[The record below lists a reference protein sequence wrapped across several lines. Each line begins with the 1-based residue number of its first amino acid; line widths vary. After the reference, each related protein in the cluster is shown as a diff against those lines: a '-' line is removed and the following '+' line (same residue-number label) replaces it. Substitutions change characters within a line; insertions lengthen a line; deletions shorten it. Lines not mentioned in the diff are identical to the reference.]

1 MRYFLRKKQRSE
13 LSLRCQYLYDVFK
26 LWFVPTGEI
35 GSFDILE
42 SFPFGNDDI
51 LLIYGHNFEVV
62 DLFEKNA
69 AEIKEKNVAIISCR
83 TNVPKGYSLKN
94 KRVFLAPQRNGNA
107 ELLIGKEYGFEFDIT
122 DAELRLYNCHILSP
136 LEKVSTALIRIQ

>member
-62 DLFEKNA
+62 DLFKKYPD
-69 AEIKEKNVAIISCR
+69 EIEEKNVAIISCR
-83 TNVPKGYSLKN
+83 TNVSNGYFLKN
-94 KRVFLAPQRNGNA
+94 KRVFLAPQRNGTA
-107 ELLIGKEYGFEFDIT
+107 ELLSGKKYGFEFDIT
-122 DAELRLYNCHILSP
+122 DAELRLYNCHISSP
-136 LEKVSTALIRIQ
+136 LKKISSALIRIQ